1 MSDNKRTNRL
11 IDQKSPY
18 LLQHAHNP
26 VDWYPWGEEAF
37 VKAKSEDKPIFLSI
51 GYSTCHWCHVMERES
66 FEDEAVAD
74 LLNRDYIAIK
84 VDREERPDIDHI
96 YMEVCQGLTGSGGWP
111 LTIIMTPEKKPF
123 FAATYI
129 PKNPGHGMKGL
140 MQLLPQI
147 ARMWQEERE
156 SLQESSDK
164 IADWLNREE
173 DSSHGGISP
182 AVFEQAFSYFQKTYD
197 RHYGGFGSQ
206 PKFPTPH
213 NIFFLLR
220 YYNQSKNPAALE
232 MVEKTL
238 ESMYQGGIYDHIGFG
253 FARYSTDRRWLVP
266 HFEKMLYDNALL
278 ALAYLEAYQLTRKE
292 LYSRVAREIFAYVLR
307 DMTSSEGGFYSAED
321 ADSEG
326 EEGLFYLWTANEVRE
341 ILGEKGGA
349 EFCQIYDITEKGN
362 FEGRSIA
369 NLLSKLPDHE
379 ELIRLEGWRQ
389 KLFTEREKR
398 IHPHKDDKILTAWNG
413 MMIAA
418 LAFGSRVLANDS
430 YRQAAERAV
439 NFIVKNLRR
448 EDGRLLARYR
458 EGEAMYPAYALDYAC
473 LIWGLIELYQAGM
486 DAGFLELA
494 LELNRDMERYFWD
507 EEKGGFFLYGNDA
520 EELLAR
526 PKEIYDGAI
535 PSANSVAILN
545 LLRLARLSGEN
556 ALEEKAARAIEYFAG
571 SIRQAPGGHSLFLT
585 ALFNYQQPGQEIVI
599 VGDATDSST
608 KSMLQLVNQRFLPTS
623 LLVFKDISNPQVNLE
638 AIIPFIRDMTAAD
651 GQSTAYVCSGF
662 TCQQPTT
669 DPKQLL
675 ELLQ

>member
-1 MSDNKRTNRL
+1 
-11 IDQKSPY
+11 

>member
-1 MSDNKRTNRL
+1 M
-11 IDQKSPY
+11 
-18 LLQHAHNP
+18 
-26 VDWYPWGEEAF
+26 
-37 VKAKSEDKPIFLSI
+37 KAKSEDKPIFLSI

>member
-1 MSDNKRTNRL
+1 
-11 IDQKSPY
+11 
-18 LLQHAHNP
+18 
-26 VDWYPWGEEAF
+26 

>member
-1 MSDNKRTNRL
+1 VL
-11 IDQKSPY
+11 
-18 LLQHAHNP
+18 
-26 VDWYPWGEEAF
+26 WYPWGEEAF
-37 VKAKSEDKPIFLSI
+37 AKAREEDKPIFLSI

-669 DPKQLL
+669 NPKQLL

>member
-1 MSDNKRTNRL
+1 ML
-11 IDQKSPY
+11 
-18 LLQHAHNP
+18 
-26 VDWYPWGEEAF
+26 WYPWGEEAF
-37 VKAKSEDKPIFLSI
+37 AKAREEDKPIFLSI

-669 DPKQLL
+669 NPKQLL

>member
-1 MSDNKRTNRL
+1 ML
-11 IDQKSPY
+11 
-18 LLQHAHNP
+18 
-26 VDWYPWGEEAF
+26 WYPWGEEAF
-37 VKAKSEDKPIFLSI
+37 AKAREEDKPIFLSI